1 MESVAR
7 RSVSSPRKVALYL
20 DELRGQ
26 VDAISAIRQDWVKDL
41 GLLLRDI
48 RTGDRTGDPVIAS
61 RSHQV
66 GELNTQRFRQVEARV
81 GLLSPPPVCEA
92 CHSAVQ
98 TWLSKMI
105 AACEVM
111 VEVGITGEI
120 ERLRETQGLLA
131 ESRTDTLRF
140 RSEYDYLIA
149 QLRSRTKGASD
160 RTALPMTSVPAQSA
174 PARSGGVKWF
184 VRGFRGMGRKSA
196 GSVGKSSQA
205 AAS

>member
-7 RSVSSPRKVALYL
+7 RSVSSPRNVALYL
-20 DELRGQ
+20 DELRGH
-26 VDAISAIRQDWVKDL
+26 VDAISAIRQDWIKDL

-48 RTGDRTGDPVIAS
+48 RTQNPEIAS

-66 GELNTQRFRQVEARV
+66 GQLNTERFRKVEAKV
-81 GLLSPPPVCEA
+81 GLMSPPPVCEA

-111 VEVGITGEI
+111 IEVGVTGEI

-149 QLRSRTKGASD
+149 QLRARTKSASD
-160 RTALPMTSVPAQSA
+160 RTASPLTSVPAQSA
-174 PARSGGVKWF
+174 PSRSGGIKWF
-184 VRGFRGMGRKSA
+184 VRGFRGMVRKSA
-196 GSVGKSSQA
+196 NTHGGPTQA

>member
-1 MESVAR
+1 M
-7 RSVSSPRKVALYL
+7 SSPRNVALYL
-20 DELRGQ
+20 DGLRDQ
-26 VDAISAIRQDWVKDL
+26 IDAISATRQDWVKER

-48 RTGDRTGDPVIAS
+48 RTGDPDIAS
-61 RSHQV
+61 RSRQV
-66 GELNTQRFRQVEARV
+66 GELNTERFRTIEAKV
-81 GLLSPPPVCEA
+81 GLMTPPPICED
-92 CHSAVQ
+92 CHSAVH

-111 VEVGITGEI
+111 IEVGVTGEI

-149 QLRSRTKGASD
+149 QLRARVKGASD
-160 RTALPMTSVPAQSA
+160 RTAASLTTVPAQSS
-174 PARSGGVKWF
+174 PARSGGIKWF

-196 GSVGKSSQA
+196 AAHGAAPQA